1 MITTNTRHKIKVY
14 TTPAYV
20 EHFRLYLENKVVIKN
35 NNLCFFCTQYI
46 KESSILP
53 FPLVKFLNNDLD
65 YLVRLAD
72 SMGEEFSRNEFI
84 PPYISA
90 CKNCN
95 ILVKDPD
102 RFFATY
108 QPKTGRKQKAEV
120 DPIFKRPWLVFVS
133 IFTFYTALIFL
144 AENS

>member
-1 MITTNTRHKIKVY
+1 MVTSDTIHKIKVY

-35 NNLCFFCTQYI
+35 NNLCFFCTQNI
-46 KESSILP
+46 KESAILP
-53 FPLVKFLNNDLD
+53 FPLVKFLNNDFD

-72 SMGEEFSRNEFI
+72 SMGEEYSKYELI

-95 ILVKDPD
+95 IIVKDPD
-102 RFFATY
+102 LFFAIY
-108 QPKTGRKQKAEV
+108 QSKNERKQEV
-120 DPIFKRPWLVFVS
+120 EDAPIIKRPWLVFLS
-133 IFTFYTALIFL
+133 IFTFYTTIIFL

>member
-46 KESSILP
+46 IESSILP

-84 PPYISA
+84 PPYISV

-102 RFFATY
+102 RFFAIY
-108 QPKTGRKQKAEV
+108 QSKTESKEEV
-120 DPIFKRPWLVFVS
+120 EEAPIFKRPWLVFLS
-133 IFTFYTALIFL
+133 IFTFYTTIIFL

>member
-35 NNLCFFCTQYI
+35 NNLCFFCTQNI
-46 KESSILP
+46 KECAILP
-53 FPLVKFLNNDLD
+53 FPLVKFLNDDFD

-72 SMGEEFSRNEFI
+72 SMGKEYSKYELI

-102 RFFATY
+102 RFFATH
-108 QPKTGRKQKAEV
+108 QPKTERKKKAEV

-133 IFTFYTALIFL
+133 IFTFYTTLIFL